1 MNIQEATKKA
11 MEQNGVICRDKFV
24 IEKGI
29 KQFRM
34 AVVAPGNSL
43 DTCPIMTM
51 DEKGRLSDYCRC
63 WNPTADDLM
72 ADDWEVMITNN
83 DIP

>member
-11 MEQNGVICRDKFV
+11 MEQNGFIYRKKFV
-24 IEKGI
+24 IEKRI
-29 KQFRM
+29 KEFKT
-34 AVVAPGNSL
+34 AVVAPSNSL

-51 DEKGRLSDYCRC
+51 DEKGNLSNYCRC

-72 ADDWEVMITNN
+72 ADDWEVILS
-83 DIP
+83 PKE